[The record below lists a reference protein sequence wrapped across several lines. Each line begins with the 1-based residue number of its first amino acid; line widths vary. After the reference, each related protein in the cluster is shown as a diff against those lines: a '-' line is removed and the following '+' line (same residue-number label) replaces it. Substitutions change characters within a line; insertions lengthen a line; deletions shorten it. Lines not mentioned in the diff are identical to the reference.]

1 MRVML
6 YSEDF
11 TLSLNWQ
18 QKITLFKSEILEE
31 IEDLHFYEN
40 SLIIVDYT
48 SCYKDLTKFI
58 TTLKIHKI
66 KVLLLD
72 STPTFEKGKNV
83 LSLGVEGYG
92 NSLVSSTHLHSAIET
107 IKDNMIWIYPKFT
120 SALIQG
126 FTKEQ
131 AIPEYIVQN
140 ITSRELAITLL
151 IKEGLSNS
159 DISERLEI
167 SINTVKSH
175 IKSIF
180 EKLNI
185 KNRLSLSLLFRN
197 H

>member
-40 SLIIVDYT
+40 GLIIVDYA
-48 SCYKDLTKFI
+48 SCYKNLTKFI

-92 NSLVSSTHLHSAIET
+92 NSLMSSTYLHSAIET

-131 AIPEYIVQN
+131 AIPEYIVQS